1 MEYILILPS
10 VPCYGTKPPLDP
22 LHNHNK
28 RTVAPGETLAKPN
41 GCYDCVGDHEKMP
54 VPVSF
59 LSQASF
65 ATTLVASTIGTFIA
79 LSPPDAA
86 AVDHKRSTAAAAAE
100 DSLSSLGLTSS
111 LFGKLAMAPL
121 SLLSL
126 HTALLAL
133 SYPDMP
139 SFFLFPLL
147 RHQGGR
153 RRRRRNDGFNTK
165 LLSWS
170 SPTVIP
176 LAMILMLG
184 IPLRLVPYA
193 TLGRNFTF
201 FLSAPDRLITTGVYA
216 YVQHP
221 SYVGLVTLVLGNVM
235 LLGRT
240 DGVMSCWIPPGRH
253 DMLSRLAKWV
263 FGPAGLSILL
273 FAVWTRVVEEEI
285 MLEREF
291 GREWKS
297 WHDRTARFIPGVF

>member
-1 MEYILILPS
+1 
-10 VPCYGTKPPLDP
+10 
-22 LHNHNK
+22 
-28 RTVAPGETLAKPN
+28 
-41 GCYDCVGDHEKMP
+41 MP

-65 ATTLVASTIGTFIA
+65 AATLVASTIGTFIA

-86 AVDHKRSTAAAAAE
+86 AVDQKPSPAAAAAAAE

-121 SLLSL
+121 FLLSL

-133 SYPDMP
+133 YYPDMP
-139 SFFLFPLL
+139 AFL
-147 RHQGGR
+147 QGWGR
-153 RRRRRNDGFNTK
+153 RRRGNDGPNTK

-170 SPTVIP
+170 SPTIIP
-176 LAMILMLG
+176 LAMILVLG

-221 SYVGLVTLVLGNVM
+221 SYVGLVTLVLGNAL

-253 DMLSRLAKWV
+253 DSLSGLAKWV
-263 FGPAGLSILL
+263 FGPAGLSVLL
-273 FAVWTRVVEEEI
+273 FAVWTRVLEEEI